1 LSIVGIGLLFGGCPK
16 RQAGLRIVYAP
27 APAPVASASASQP
40 AEAWVVEEPLPPLQE
55 TVEAAPE
62 KGTPPKPQRP
72 QRPASPNEPLD
83 TGEAAPAEPPAAV
96 EIPALEPRQS
106 QGPALRGQILGRQND
121 LQARIEKLE
130 RANKLSATG
139 RKTLE
144 DARTFLAQ
152 SGKALEEGDLQ
163 RSLNLAWKA
172 SLLVA
177 ALEQG
182 KQ

>member
-1 LSIVGIGLLFGGCPK
+1 M
-16 RQAGLRIVYAP
+16 
-27 APAPVASASASQP
+27 
-40 AEAWVVEEPLPPLQE
+40 
-55 TVEAAPE
+55 EAAPE
-62 KGTPPKPQRP
+62 KGTPPKPQRQ
-72 QRPASPNEPLD
+72 QRPASPNEPLEPGD
-83 TGEAAPAEPPAAV
+83 AAPAEPPAAV
-96 EIPALEPRQS
+96 EIPALEPRQT

-121 LQARIEKLE
+121 LQARIEKLA

-182 KQ
+182 KE